1 MPYFASTIL
10 KSRKRKKKE
19 KNVSQSSHT
28 YLVLPVSKEVMKL
41 DGSNGGVSFKVR
53 ENVSKVR
60 HFGYFSELKTTVVL
74 EQRCKAGMQKWKIT
88 T

>member
-1 MPYFASTIL
+1 
-10 KSRKRKKKE
+10 
-19 KNVSQSSHT
+19 
-28 YLVLPVSKEVMKL
+28 MKL